1 MKVQGNGQS
10 AILSQEQLNLLFT
23 KGLKRSR
30 DKALFGICFYSA
42 CRISEALHLKV
53 SDFSDTHITFRKS
66 ITKGKSLTRE
76 VRIIQPLKSIL
87 SEYHPR
93 TELLFPGR
101 CSSEKVLSRNA
112 ADRILRQACK
122 DLSIQGASTHSFRR
136 TALTTMS
143 NAGIPLRT
151 IQKISGHTSLEV
163 LQRYLEVNDE
173 QLYQAAMT
181 LSF

>member
-1 MKVQGNGQS
+1 MKVEGYGQA
-10 AILSQEQLNLLFT
+10 AILSREQLNLLFT
-23 KGLKRSR
+23 QGFKCSR

-53 SDFSDTHITFRKS
+53 SDFSHTHITFRKT

-76 VRIIQPLKSIL
+76 IRITQPLSLIL
-87 SEYHPR
+87 SEYKPR
-93 TELLFPGR
+93 TELLFPSR
-101 CSSEKVLSRNA
+101 CFSEKVLSRNT

-122 DLSIQGASTHSFRR
+122 DLRIQGASTHSFRR

-163 LQRYLEVNDE
+163 LQRYLEVNDQ
-173 QLYQAAMT
+173 QLYEAALT